1 MNKQKFLDILAKNL
15 EKNDVDEIND
25 IIEEYNEHFLRKM
38 ADGFSEEE
46 IASKLG
52 KPEDIAVQ
60 YESNS
65 NTSTSKQ
72 ENKIPLTLGIGFV
85 DIFIVSFFT
94 IIFAWNLALAIL
106 SIAFGFLGVCLVVSP
121 SFITATSAI
130 PYIPYWSGAI
140 LGIAL
145 IALGVISA
153 VLTINCYMLAMKLGT
168 AWLKWQRNVL
178 SGKNNIPYSVFP
190 LLNSNLRYK
199 LRKVIM
205 LSLGIFAVLFVIGFI
220 SMVLS
225 SGRIEFWHAWRW
237 FDYAG

>member
-1 MNKQKFLDILAKNL
+1 MNKQKFLDVLTKNL
-15 EKNDVDEIND
+15 EKNNVDEIND

-52 KPEDIAVQ
+52 KPEDIAMQ
-60 YESNS
+60 YESNT

-72 ENKIPLTLGIGFV
+72 ENKVLLTFGIGFA

-94 IIFAWNLALAIL
+94 IVFAWDLALAIL
-106 SIAFGFLGVCLVVSP
+106 SIVFGFLGICFVVSP
-121 SFITATSAI
+121 SFITGTTAI

-140 LGIAL
+140 LGISL
-145 IALGVISA
+145 IALGVISS
-153 VLTINCYMLAMKLGT
+153 VLTINCYMLAVKLGT
-168 AWLKWQRNVL
+168 AWMKWQKNVL

-190 LLNSNLRYK
+190 LFNNSLRYK
-199 LRKVIM
+199 LRKIIM
-205 LSLGIFAVLFVIGFI
+205 LSLAIFGVLFVIGFI

-237 FDYAG
+237 FNYAG